1 MTDAFERHWDL
12 PGSLLSRTGW
22 YSWGAC
28 SDGPVIAAAG
38 LADLS
43 CLQYILDLGMQLP
56 EEVGSERHYDVVHHE
71 LIDNRWSTPLLR
83 AIERQ
88 RPENIRLLVQRGALA
103 DGIQERD
110 LIDHALR
117 FRRFCDGDRSRLS
130 HSFVPVDP
138 ATVGPLSSQTSPD
151 RVTVTEIEERRSTVS
166 RFWAEPSSKDIDYS
180 NDGALMHSVLMAAA
194 ATLEIMDIVLGSGAD
209 VIAWKEPASTTSLP
223 NNETDLALSQLCTS
237 TPLHAAIAMRNT
249 TMLRALLERGFDP
262 NARALITGS
271 QALTPAQYA
280 IVSNDVEALSTLKAE
295 PTADLSLVT
304 PVFHVHTNHFAV
316 AQLNLELLLA
326 TDISPFSTPPT
337 SLGHSLLHI
346 ACLPMD
352 DGSLQLGSHKI
363 RQSIHDVRYLQTKL
377 RYRSTP
383 DVWDDS
389 GDWQDSAF
397 SAPPAITY
405 PCPVKTTQTQLSLC
419 KHLVS
424 ELGPQCIGMQDI
436 HGNTALHYL
445 SAEKDPNWELI
456 SWIRQQEGG
465 EEVWVKV
472 RNFWGHSAVE
482 LSEDGEVARSAPRTE
497 TGRGGRGGRGGAGLS
512 WGRGG

>member
-1 MTDAFERHWDL
+1 MTDAFKRHWDL
-12 PGSLLSRTGW
+12 PESFTSKGC
-22 YSWGAC
+22 YSQGEY

-43 CLQYILDLGMQLP
+43 CLQYVLDLGMQLP
-56 EEVGSERHYDVVHHE
+56 EEAGSERHYDVVHHE
-71 LIDNRWSTPLLR
+71 LIDERWSTPLLR

-103 DGIQERD
+103 DGIQKRD

-117 FRRFCDGDRSRLS
+117 FRRFCDGNRSRLS
-130 HSFVPVDP
+130 HLLVPVDP

-151 RVTVTEIEERRSTVS
+151 SLTVTEIEERRSTIS

-180 NDGALMHSVLMAAA
+180 SDGALMHSVLMA
-194 ATLEIMDIVLGSGAD
+194 TTSTPEILDIVLGSGAD
-209 VIAWKEPASTTSLP
+209 VIAWKDPASTTSLP
-223 NNETDLALSQLCTS
+223 DNETDLALSQLCTS

-280 IVSNDVEALSTLKAE
+280 VVSNDVEALSALKAE
-295 PTADLSLVT
+295 PATDLSLVT
-304 PVFHVHTNHFAV
+304 PVFHVHANHFAV

-346 ACLPMD
+346 ACLPMGD
-352 DGSLQLGSHKI
+352 DSLQLAPHKI
-363 RQSIHDVRYLQTKL
+363 RQSVHDIRYLHTKL
-377 RYRSTP
+377 RDRSTT

-389 GDWQDSAF
+389 GDWQDS
-397 SAPPAITY
+397 SACSAAPALTY
-405 PCPVKTTQTQLSLC
+405 SCPVKTTQTQLSLC
-419 KHLVS
+419 KYLV
-424 ELGPQCIGMQDI
+424 
-436 HGNTALHYL
+436 
-445 SAEKDPNWELI
+445 EKDPNWELI

-482 LSEDGEVARSAPRTE
+482 LSEDGEAARSARAPRAA
-497 TGRGGRGGRGGAGLS
+497 TGRGRGARVRVS